1 MNKLTLPHYFIT
13 VVGGSQQLPC
23 LCDILQAADER
34 PESFSKEAVE
44 TCGAG
49 RSAAHQK
56 HE

>member
-1 MNKLTLPHYFIT
+1 MNQVTLPRDLLT

-23 LCDILQAADER
+23 LRDVLQAADER
-34 PESFSKEAVE
+34 PEPFSKETVE
-44 TCGAG
+44 TRGAG